1 MSEQFFIG
9 QRWISDSESDLGLGT
24 IIDEELRQITVLF
37 HASGETRI
45 YSKESAPL
53 TRVSF
58 SAGDTVTSHD
68 DWKMLIDSVETDAGL
83 ITYIGHREDTGEA
96 VSLPES
102 QLNNFLQFRS
112 PRDRLFAGLLDGH
125 RWFVLRRQVFEHQ
138 HELAHSPVKGLMGAR
153 ISVLPHQLYIG
164 VEATNR
170 LHPRVLLADEVGLGK
185 TIEAGLILHSQLVN
199 QQVSRVLI
207 IVPSALLHQ
216 WLVEMLRK
224 FNLKF
229 RIMDEERY
237 LELQDTAPEGNPFLA
252 EQLVLCSIDTLL
264 DNDVISD
271 AAIAAGWDTL
281 IVDEA
286 HHLQWQPEQASPSYE
301 LVESL
306 ASMTPSVMLLTATPE
321 QLGQAGH
328 FARLRLLD
336 SARFS
341 DLDTY
346 LAEENEFEWVAEVA
360 RKLSSDE
367 ALDSAQIKQLESR
380 LDTSFDDNE
389 TATLSSA
396 SSMAVS
402 DLGHSLLSKLIDR
415 HGTGRLLFRNTRS
428 AVPGFPERHFNAHTL
443 EDDSLEELA
452 TWLIGFA
459 ADNYPHKLL
468 LICAKQESVQQLA
481 EVLRIAGVSSAQ
493 FHEDMTIV
501 ERDRAAAW
509 FADKDD
515 GCQVMLCSEIGS
527 EGRNFQFLHHL
538 VLAELPDNPDLLEQR
553 IGRLD
558 RIGQTET
565 IEIHVP
571 TAKGSRDAILSR
583 WYHEGLNAFEHICK
597 TGYTVYNTLGPSLQA
612 LLEKN
617 DDAALD
623 SLIKETQTLNTKLN
637 TQLEAG
643 RDRLLEL
650 NSNRPERIQE
660 HLDALARLSR
670 NYSLQDFMA
679 AVFDRFGVNVEDQQD
694 SWIVHPGDHMQ
705 LDSFPHLPEQ
715 GMTITFDRQTALTR
729 EDFVF
734 LTWDHPMVSDS
745 MDLILDEGYGQA
757 DCQVIVTDAVP
768 KGLAIIEAVY
778 VMQCV
783 ADVRLNIERYLP
795 SGLHTFY
802 FGIDGKDYTE
812 HLQSVVLDTARQRYD
827 RNKLKGVVQK
837 HRELIN
843 TIIDKTADQAQLE
856 LPQFVDDARFAI
868 DGEFHSERER
878 LVALQKI
885 NNAVRSDEIDVLDA
899 RHQALIKALEGVQ
912 ARPVGVRVLFNN

>member
-1 MSEQFFIG
+1 MSELFFIG

-24 IIDEELRQITVLF
+24 IIDEELRRITVLF

-45 YSKESAPL
+45 YAKESAPL
-53 TRVSF
+53 TRVLF
-58 SAGDTVTSHD
+58 SAGDTLTSHD
-68 DWKMLIDSVETDAGL
+68 GWKLLVDKVEADNGL
-83 ITYIGHREDTGEA
+83 LVYHGHREDTGEA
-96 VSLPES
+96 VRLPES
-102 QLNNFLQFRS
+102 KLNNMLQFQS

-138 HELAHSPVKGLMGAR
+138 HALAHSPVRGLMGAR
-153 ISVLPHQLYIG
+153 IALLPHQLYIA
-164 VEATNR
+164 VESTR
-170 LHPRVLLADEVGLGK
+170 RTHPRILLADEVGLGK

-199 QQVSRVLI
+199 QQVSRVLVV
-207 IVPSALLHQ
+207 VPSALLHQ

-224 FNLKF
+224 FNLTF
-229 RIMDEERY
+229 SIMDEERY
-237 LELQDTAPEGNPFLA
+237 LQLQDTAPEGNPFMA
-252 EQLVLCSIDTLL
+252 EQLVLCSTDTLL
-264 DNDVISD
+264 DNDVVAD

-286 HHLQWQPEQASPSYE
+286 HHLQWQEDEASEAYE
-301 LVESL
+301 LVEAL
-306 ASMTPSVMLLTATPE
+306 ADVTPSVMLLTATPE

-336 SARFS
+336 SVRFS
-341 DLDTY
+341 SLETY
-346 LAEENEFEWVAEVA
+346 LAEESEFEWVAGVA
-360 RKLSSDE
+360 RKLSNDE
-367 ALDSAQIKQLESR
+367 ALDKNEIAQLETR
-380 LDTSFDDNE
+380 LDTTFDTNE
-389 TATLSSA
+389 STTLSS
-396 SSMAVS
+396 STSMAMS
-402 DLGHSLLSKLIDR
+402 DLGQSLLDKLIDR

-428 AVPGFPERHFNAHTL
+428 AVPGFPERKFTAYTL
-443 EDDSLEELA
+443 DEDSLESLA
-452 TWLIGFA
+452 TWMIEFT
-459 ADNYPHKLL
+459 ADHYPEKVL
-468 LICAKQESVQQLA
+468 LICAQRESVQALT
-481 EVLRIAGVSSAQ
+481 EILRLAGVSSAQ

-509 FADKDD
+509 FADDED
-515 GCQVMLCSEIGS
+515 GCQIMLCSEIGS

-558 RIGQTET
+558 RIGQTDT
-565 IEIHVP
+565 IQIHVP
-571 TAKGSRDAILSR
+571 TATGSRDALLSR
-583 WYHEGLNAFEHICK
+583 WYHEGLNGFEKICK
-597 TGYTVYNTLGPSLQA
+597 TGYTIYNQLGEKLQSVLAGEGDLDA
-612 LLEKN
+612 LIEETK
-617 DDAALD
+617 ALNA
-623 SLIKETQTLNTKLN
+623 QLN

-650 NSNRPERIQE
+650 NSNKPEQIQE

-670 NYSLQDFMA
+670 EYTLQDFMS
-679 AVFDRFGVNVEDQQD
+679 AVFDRFGVNVEDQD
-694 SWIVHPGDHMQ
+694 NSWIVHPGEHMQ
-705 LDSFPHLPEQ
+705 MESFPHLPDS
-715 GMTITFDRQTALTR
+715 GMTITLDRKTALQR

-734 LTWDHPMVSDS
+734 LSWDHPMVSDS

-757 DCQVIVTDAVP
+757 DCQVIMTEAVP
-768 KGLAIIEAVY
+768 KGLAVVEAVY

-802 FGIDGKDYTE
+802 YGIDGKDYTDE
-812 HLQSVVLDTARQRYD
+812 LRSVVLDTARQRYD

-843 TIIDKTADQAQLE
+843 SIIEKTSDRAQLE
-856 LPQFVDDARFAI
+856 LPDFIEEARESI
-868 DGEFHSERER
+868 DVEFQSERER

-885 NNAVRSDEIDVLDA
+885 NNAVRDDEIDVMDA
-899 RHQALIKALEGVQ
+899 RHKALVEALDGVQ